1 MRWVYTGSMKLTK
14 YSHACI
20 VLEEASESLVIDP
33 GNFSEDFEVP
43 QNVMGVIITHS
54 HADHYDEGK
63 LQAILD
69 QHPNASIY
77 ALQEIA
83 DNSTLPMVAIVP
95 GQQLAI
101 GGFEV
106 EFTGG
111 THAVIHVDIPKV
123 GNVGVVVNRD
133 LLYYPGDSFEQPPR
147 HMKWIATPV
156 AAPWLKV
163 SEVVEFLRQAQPDY
177 ALPTHD
183 AILSDAGKAL
193 VDRVISGLVDNRVQY
208 QRVQSGKT
216 IEL

>member
-1 MRWVYTGSMKLTK
+1 MKLTK

-20 VLEEASESLVIDP
+20 VLEEAGRSLVIDP

-43 QNVMGVIITHS
+43 QSVTGVIITHS
-54 HADHYDEGK
+54 HADHCDEVK

-69 QHPNASIY
+69 QHPDASIY

-83 DNSTLPMVAIVP
+83 DAANVPIVAIKP
-95 GQQLAI
+95 GQKVTIGNFAI
-101 GGFEV
+101 EFAGGS
-106 EFTGG
+106 
-111 THAVIHVDIPKV
+111 HAVIHTDMPRV
-123 GNVGVVVNRD
+123 GNVGVIVNHD
-133 LLYYPGDSFEQPPR
+133 LLYYPGDSFERPPR

-163 SEVVEFLRQAQPDY
+163 SEAVDFLRQAHPDN
-177 ALPTHD
+177 AFPTHD

-193 VDRVISGLVDNRVQY
+193 VDRVVAGLIDKNVRY